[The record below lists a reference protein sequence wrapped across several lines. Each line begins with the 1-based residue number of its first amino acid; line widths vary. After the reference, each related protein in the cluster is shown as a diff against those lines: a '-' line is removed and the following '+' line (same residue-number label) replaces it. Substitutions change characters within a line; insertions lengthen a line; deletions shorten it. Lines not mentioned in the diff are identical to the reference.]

1 MTKQAPTLGRL
12 LVMVG
17 FALSCFG
24 LLLFLWLSFG
34 GSLPL
39 KPKGYRVNLLL
50 PDASQLANEA
60 DVRVSGVPVGKVKL
74 IERVGSRVRATIE
87 LDERYVPLRAD
98 ARAILREK
106 TLLGETYVE
115 LTPGSYAAPA
125 IPEDGT
131 LPARQVTPS
140 VKLDQIL
147 RSLDA
152 STRADLQ
159 RWLHSYHAALRGRG
173 ADLNDAIGNLAPAAE
188 EANGVLGVLDAQ
200 DQAVRRL
207 VSDGGE
213 VFGAVGSRRAAAD
226 RLVRAGDRVFAATAA
241 RNRELSRTI
250 DELPGFLR
258 SFRRAAVAGD
268 VTGRDLGPAA
278 RALRPAA
285 RDLRPALDDLS
296 ALAPDLRTTLAR
308 LPPAIDASR
317 DGLPAL
323 TRTLRATRPLLGRL
337 FPLGREL
344 VPMAQFAELYR
355 RELIT
360 SWAKVA
366 AATQASF
373 PDPGTGKPLHYLR
386 LVPPVTPDVTA
397 LYAERPGSNRHNPYY
412 LPGGLAPD
420 GDQGPKAFDCRNAGR
435 PAPPLLGA
443 APPCREQGPLRFR
456 GRLERFPQLS
466 ADPPDRTVP
475 AS

>member
-1 MTKQAPTLGRL
+1 VTKQAPTIGRL
-12 LVMVG
+12 LIMVG

-34 GSLPL
+34 GPLPL

-50 PDASQLANEA
+50 PDASQLAKEA
-60 DVRVSGVPVGKVKL
+60 DVRISGVPVGKVKL
-74 IERVGSRVRATIE
+74 IERDGPRARATIE
-87 LDERYVPLRAD
+87 LDERYAPLRAD
-98 ARAILREK
+98 ARATLREK

-115 LTPGSYAAPA
+115 LTPGSDAARR
-125 IPEDGT
+125 IPEGGT

-140 VKLDQIL
+140 VKLDQVL
-147 RSLDA
+147 RSLDRP
-152 STRADLQ
+152 TRTDLR
-159 RWLHSYHAALRGRG
+159 RWLRSYDGALRARG
-173 ADLNDAIGNLAPAAE
+173 ADLNDAVGNLAPAVE
-188 EANGVLGVLDAQ
+188 QANGVLGVLDAQ
-200 DQAVRRL
+200 DQAVRTL
-207 VSDGGE
+207 ISDGGR
-213 VFGAVGSRRAAAD
+213 VFGSIGSRRAATD
-226 RLVRAGDRVFAATAA
+226 RLIRAGNRVFAATAA
-241 RNRELSRTI
+241 RNRDLGRTV

-258 SFRRAAVAGD
+258 SFRRAATAAD
-268 VTGRDLGPAA
+268 VTGRDLGPVA

-285 RDLRPALDDLS
+285 RDLRPTLDDLS
-296 ALAPDLRTTLAR
+296 ALAPDLGTTLLR

-317 DGLPAL
+317 RGLPAL
-323 TRTLRATRPLLGRL
+323 TRTLRASRPLLGQV

-344 VPMAQFAELYR
+344 VPMVQFAELYR

-386 LVPPVTPDVTA
+386 LVAPVTPDVTA
-397 LYAERPGSNRHNPYY
+397 LYSERPGSNRHNPYY

-420 GDQGPKAFDCRNAGR
+420 GDQGPKAFDCRHAAR
-435 PAPPLLGA
+435 PALPVLGA

-456 GRLERFPQLS
+456 GRLERFPRLLP
-466 ADPPDRTVP
+466 DPPDRTVP
-475 AS
+475 PG